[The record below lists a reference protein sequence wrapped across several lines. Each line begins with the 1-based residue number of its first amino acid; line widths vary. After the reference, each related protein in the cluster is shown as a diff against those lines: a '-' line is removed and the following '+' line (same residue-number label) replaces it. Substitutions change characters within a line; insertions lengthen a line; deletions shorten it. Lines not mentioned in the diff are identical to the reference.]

1 LQAENS
7 RLLKRD
13 IFGQVSLDALGNRQ
27 VVTRDLCSSRWWAR
41 WIARRLMSREAAALA
56 VLDGVPG
63 VPRLLYRDRDTL
75 RRSWLDGEPMQ
86 RSRPAESGYFR
97 AAARLLRQLHR
108 LGIAHNDLAKEPNWL
123 VTPAGQ
129 PAIVDFQLALHAPGR
144 GWLFRLLA
152 REDLRHLL
160 KHKRTYCPAYLTQR
174 EKQILSNPALISRI
188 WMRTGKPVYL
198 IVTRRMLG
206 WADREGGGDR

>member
-86 RSRPAESGYFR
+86 RSRPAGSDYFK